1 MPKSRL
7 TRRTLLQTAA
17 LAPPA
22 IAAGSFA
29 APFVSGAYAAG
40 TLTMGTWD
48 HWVPGASQDLQKI
61 CMEWAAKE
69 KVELKVDLITSN
81 GDKDL
86 LTLMAEGQAKS
97 GHDIMGL
104 RTWYVA
110 SQEKNFVNVDDIVK
124 PLLAKYGKIAT
135 ASEYCAHINGQ
146 WLAVPTA
153 YGSSSLPPCAR
164 IDYLKEYA
172 GLDVQKMYPGP
183 NAQPDKEL
191 IENWTWATFL
201 TVAEKCSKA
210 GHPFGFGLSTC
221 TDAINVAGSVLAA
234 YGAEMVNAKGD
245 ITVKSDATRQVLD
258 WYKRLS
264 KTLPDSVYAYDNA
277 SNNKELVSGKAALIM
292 NPPSAYAVAVRDKP
306 EIAKQLWT
314 FSSPKGPKGR
324 FDCAGYY
331 YWGIWNFSKNIPAA
345 KSLLAHL
352 TQREMQ
358 ERIVTASSG
367 FDIPPFASQMDFK
380 VWEEV
385 EPPKYTVYNFPP
397 RRDAI
402 PHLTGYPAPLR
413 IGTQMWAQ
421 ATMMKMIAQHTQ
433 SGKSANEAIAW
444 AESELESFSRS

>member
-1 MPKSRL
+1 MSTSSL
-7 TRRTLLQTAA
+7 TRRTLLRAAA
-17 LAPPA
+17 LTPA
-22 IAAGSFA
+22 AVAASSLT
-29 APFVSGAYAAG
+29 APFVHGAYAAG
-40 TLTMGTWD
+40 TLSIGTWD
-48 HWVPGASQDLQKI
+48 HWVPGASQVLEKI
-61 CMEWAAKE
+61 CQEWAAKE
-69 KVELKVDLITSN
+69 KVELKFDLITSN

-124 PLLAKYGKIAT
+124 PLLAKYGKIAM

-164 IDYLKEYA
+164 IDYFKEYA
-172 GLDVQKMYPGP
+172 GIDLQKMYPGP
-183 NAQPDKEL
+183 GETPDKEL
-191 IENWTWATFL
+191 VDNWTWETFL
-201 TVAEKCSKA
+201 TAAEKCAKG

-221 TDAINVAGSVLAA
+221 TDAINVAGSVMAA
-234 YGAEMVNAKGD
+234 YGAYMVNEKGD
-245 ITVKSDATRQVLD
+245 ITVKSDAMLQVLD

-277 SNNKELVSGKAALIM
+277 SNNKEMVSGKAALIM

-306 EIAKQLWT
+306 ELAKQMWT

-345 KSLLAHL
+345 KSLLTHL
-352 TQREMQ
+352 TQREIQ

-385 EPPKYTVYNFPP
+385 QPPKYTVYNFPP
-397 RRDAI
+397 RRDVV
-402 PHLTGYPAPLR
+402 PHLTGYPAPLK

-433 SGKSANEAIAW
+433 SGKSAKEAIAW